1 MTALAA
7 GEESAVRPP
16 SPLARPYRLA
26 TIGII
31 AVVGLLA
38 FEQMAVGT
46 AMPVAARDLHG
57 LPLYAWAFS
66 AVFIAG
72 LVANVFAGGWADAQG
87 PARPLFTGLA
97 VFVAGLVIVGAAPT
111 MIWFIAGRAV
121 QGFGSGLASVPL
133 YVVVARVYPE
143 RSRPKVFAAMSGAW
157 VVPSLVGPSI
167 GGLVAQHL
175 GWRWVFL
182 GIVPL
187 VVPAVFALV
196 RTVRGLRGPDQVRA
210 PITGPGP
217 GEGAP
222 HKAKRAMPR
231 ERMLAALVLAAGAA
245 LLLWGLDHRSV
256 LALVA
261 VLAGIAGVGY
271 GVRALMPRGLARL
284 RRGLPTVIAMRG
296 LLFGAMGGTEAFI
309 PLALTTRFGFHPTT
323 AGLVLTAGAI
333 GWSAGSWWQGRFPGT
348 SPVRFVVAGAVL
360 HAVGVAGVALSFHV
374 SGWPTLPAWI
384 VAGAGMGTAF
394 PALSVLVLRLSG
406 PDTQGANSS
415 AMQISDTL
423 GSSLA
428 VGIAGALVNA
438 AGLNTGAACTAVIA
452 IVAALAA
459 HRVEDAHA

>member
-1 MTALAA
+1 MTALTT

-26 TIGII
+26 TVGII

-57 LPLYAWAFS
+57 VPLYAWAFS

-72 LVANVFAGGWADAQG
+72 LVANVSAGGWADARG

-97 VFVAGLVIVGAAPT
+97 VFVAGLLVVGTAPT
-111 MIWFIAGRAV
+111 MTWFIAGRAV
-121 QGFGSGLASVPL
+121 QGLGSGLASVPL

-143 RSRPKVFAAMSGAW
+143 PSRPKIFAAMAGAW

-187 VVPAVFALV
+187 VVPAALALAP
-196 RTVRGLRGPDQVRA
+196 TVRGLRADA
-210 PITGPGP
+210 
-217 GEGAP
+217 
-222 HKAKRAMPR
+222 AMPR
-231 ERMLAALVLAAGAA
+231 GRMLAAVALAAGAA
-245 LLLWGLDHRSV
+245 LLLWGLDQRSV
-256 LALVA
+256 LAPVA
-261 VLAGIAGVGY
+261 AVAGLAGVGY
-271 GVRALMPRGLARL
+271 GVRALMPRGLTRL

-309 PLALTTRFGFHPTT
+309 PLALTTRFGFRPTT

-348 SPVRFVVAGAVL
+348 SPVRFVVAGAGL

-374 SGWPTLPAWI
+374 SGWLTLPAWI
-384 VAGAGMGTAF
+384 VAGAGIGTAF

-406 PDTQGANSS
+406 PDAQGTNSS

-452 IVAALAA
+452 VVAALAA
-459 HRVEDAHA
+459 RRVENAHA